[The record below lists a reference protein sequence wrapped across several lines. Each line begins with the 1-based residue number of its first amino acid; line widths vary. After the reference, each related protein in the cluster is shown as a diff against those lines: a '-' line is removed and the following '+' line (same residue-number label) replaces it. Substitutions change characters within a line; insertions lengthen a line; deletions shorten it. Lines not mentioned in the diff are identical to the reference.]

1 MGSKAMADESG
12 RAKRYKTA
20 RALEMAL
27 KEAAR
32 RSGRDVNRAMA
43 DFWHGRLLERVFSED
58 DPSFV
63 LKGGRGMLART
74 PSARYTRDTDMA
86 YGGAD
91 ADEAVSEL
99 RRLAAIDL
107 GDHVEY
113 RFMSESP
120 IVEDQDYRDGRR
132 VVFRCVLGGTKKVAD
147 VSVDV
152 VVSDVPLLGVER
164 IEPATRLAVAGIPTF
179 DYRVYP
185 VEESV
190 ADKVCATMSTYRG
203 GMPSSR
209 VRDLVDLVI
218 YLTTEQMDG
227 NRLSACLF
235 RELRMGHMGEGR
247 PFSVPDSW
255 KGPFE
260 PTYRKLAKECGLPA
274 EFREVGAAE
283 QMVAGCVNA
292 ALDGSSEGRRWDASS
307 LCWRDR

>member
-1 MGSKAMADESG
+1 MADESG

-120 IVEDQDYRDGRR
+120 MSRTRITAT
-132 VVFRCVLGGTKKVAD
+132 GG
-147 VSVDV
+147 
-152 VVSDVPLLGVER
+152 
-164 IEPATRLAVAGIPTF
+164 
-179 DYRVYP
+179 
-185 VEESV
+185 
-190 ADKVCATMSTYRG
+190 
-203 GMPSSR
+203 
-209 VRDLVDLVI
+209 
-218 YLTTEQMDG
+218 
-227 NRLSACLF
+227 
-235 RELRMGHMGEGR
+235 
-247 PFSVPDSW
+247 
-255 KGPFE
+255 
-260 PTYRKLAKECGLPA
+260 
-274 EFREVGAAE
+274 
-283 QMVAGCVNA
+283 
-292 ALDGSSEGRRWDASS
+292 ASS
-307 LCWRDR
+307 SGACSAARRRSRTCRSTWS